1 MRHDVLVIAAVAGV
15 VYANDPAP
23 VAFDAGEW
31 YVHISALLYSAS
43 QSCHRDDDGLP
54 WCS

>member
-1 MRHDVLVIAAVAGV
+1 MRRGVLVIAAVAGV

-31 YVHISALLYSAS
+31 YGFSFSFLSANINIKFTKRLSS
-43 QSCHRDDDGLP
+43 RV
-54 WCS
+54 